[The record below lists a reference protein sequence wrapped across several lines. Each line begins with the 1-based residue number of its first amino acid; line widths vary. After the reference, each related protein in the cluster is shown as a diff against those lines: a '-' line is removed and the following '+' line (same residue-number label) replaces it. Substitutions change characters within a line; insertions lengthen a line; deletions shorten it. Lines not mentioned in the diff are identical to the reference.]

1 MAGRPEKELERL
13 EGTVETVI
21 YYNEDTGF
29 TVMDLAVEDELVTV
43 TGITQGVAE
52 GEEISAHGTYGSHP
66 KYGHQFKAEA
76 IQRTLPTTANA
87 IRKYLSSRAI
97 KGVGPA
103 IARRL
108 VDTFGDQ
115 TLEIMEKAPQRLS
128 EVKGIS
134 PEKAAAIGE
143 EFARLFGIRTVM
155 LFLTGCGLPAG
166 VAIKV

>member
-143 EFARLFGIRTVM
+143 EIGRAHV
-155 LFLTGCGLPAG
+155 
-166 VAIKV
+166 